1 MFYFSIDD
9 IIVLHS
15 KLIEDFGGTDGIRDR
30 GMLESAINT
39 PLQTFDGSDLYPFE
53 TEKLARLSYGLVMD
67 HPFFDGNKRIAAL
80 VLDLGLSANS
90 LELKVTDQ
98 EMIDEFIELASG
110 KITFHEFLSW
120 VEKLSLPEGIQAL
133 YEAGRISKEN
143 KNSEMSLD
151 EINEEIRL
159 VREELDKKKSNSK

>member
-30 GMLESAINT
+30 GMLESAVST

-67 HPFFDGNKRIAAL
+67 HPFFDGNK
-80 VLDLGLSANS
+80 
-90 LELKVTDQ
+90 
-98 EMIDEFIELASG
+98 
-110 KITFHEFLSW
+110 
-120 VEKLSLPEGIQAL
+120 
-133 YEAGRISKEN
+133 
-143 KNSEMSLD
+143 
-151 EINEEIRL
+151 
-159 VREELDKKKSNSK
+159 